1 MVTLLKV
8 HGSMNQFFIL
18 DQTLLDQPLTDDEL
32 KKLAMQMTN
41 STTGILNGADGIL
54 VVDQSDHPDVLGK
67 MRVINADS
75 SEASMC
81 GNGLRT
87 VARYLAEKTGRNSF
101 KVETM
106 YADLQVRQESD
117 FATGVPAFAVEISPV
132 KFDKTALPFDNLG
145 HERLLDTWV
154 PELAPGLKFSS
165 LAVPNPHLISFMDH
179 DQLMGDLLGEL
190 GARLNGENPYYP
202 DGVNVNFAEI
212 LGSNRIF
219 VKTFERGV
227 GFTNAC
233 GTGMSATSLAFA
245 LTHPYLGKFE
255 EPISVFNPGG
265 MVKTILHESQ
275 GQYWIELIGNATE
288 THQIQVDEALLHQA
302 KVTTGQV
309 TISETNEQAAYDQ
322 FISTIKP

>member
-1 MVTLLKV
+1 MVELLKV

-18 DQTLLDQPLTDDEL
+18 DQTLLDQPLTDEEL
-32 KKLAMQMTN
+32 KQLALQMTN
-41 STTGILNGADGIL
+41 PKTGILDGADGIL
-54 VVDQSDHPDVLGK
+54 VVDQSNHPGVTGK

-87 VARYLAEKTGRNSF
+87 VARYLAEKTGQTEF
-101 KVETM
+101 KVETI
-106 YADLQVRQESD
+106 YADLQVRQQPD
-117 FATGVPAFAVEISPV
+117 FATGVPAYAVEISPV
-132 KFDKTALPFDNLG
+132 KFDKADLPFDHLG

-154 PELAPGLKFSS
+154 PEIAPGLKFSS
-165 LAVPNPHLISFMDH
+165 LAVPNPHLISFMSH
-179 DQLMGDLLGEL
+179 EQLYGDLLGQV

-212 LGSNRIF
+212 LGPNRIF
-219 VKTFERGV
+219 VRTYERGV

-245 LTHPYLGKFE
+245 LTHPDQGSFE
-255 EPISVFNPGG
+255 EPITVFNPGG
-265 MVKTILHESQ
+265 MVKTILHENQ

-288 THQIQVDEALLHQA
+288 THQIEVDERYLHA
-302 KVTTGQV
+302 ATVTPDQV
-309 TISETNEQAAYDQ
+309 TISETSEQAAYDQ
-322 FISTIKP
+322 FVATLN